1 MEPEIRSVVNY
12 LPAILVDR
20 STIRTALFT
29 LDGPLEEGLARLARG
44 HAVVEAR
51 GDVAAHQA
59 HPLRAAVLVLQR
71 VLETNEEERFR
82 GTGTIN
88 SFNFYMNRKHATIIN
103 FLTML
108 DTSFHYYE

>member
-1 MEPEIRSVVNY
+1 M
-12 LPAILVDR
+12 
-20 STIRTALFT
+20 STGNT

-59 HPLRAAVLVLQR
+59 HSLRAAVLVLQR
-71 VLETNEEERFR
+71 VLESNEEKHLEGLPQVR
-82 GTGTIN
+82 N
-88 SFNFYMNRKHATIIN
+88 SFNYYKSETCNNYH